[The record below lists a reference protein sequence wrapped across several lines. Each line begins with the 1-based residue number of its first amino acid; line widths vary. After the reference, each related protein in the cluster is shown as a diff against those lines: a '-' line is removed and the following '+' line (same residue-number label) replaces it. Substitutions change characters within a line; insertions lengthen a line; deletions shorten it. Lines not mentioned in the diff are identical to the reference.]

1 MAQIPLDIEEAA
13 EKLIITLR
21 TKVVFG
27 CSPIEYREIK
37 LLFAFALSQERE
49 AVAREL
55 REAMLSQ
62 AYHSDG
68 ECRYCYKNG
77 NTDMNGVELCEG
89 KSMVASFDSK
99 LAELGISLK

>member
-55 REAMLSQ
+55 REAMWNWNERHTTLDE
-62 AYHSDG
+62 A
-68 ECRYCYKNG
+68 
-77 NTDMNGVELCEG
+77 
-89 KSMVASFDSK
+89 FDSK
-99 LAELGISLK
+99 LAELGINLTPDGKKD